1 MDFRFYVS
9 RFVRRLH
16 YFLLLAVLG
25 AVAGISLATMLP
37 PKYLAQARL
46 LVESEQIP
54 GNLAASTVQVAA
66 REQLQIIQ
74 QRILT
79 RATLLE
85 LANRL
90 NLYRGRQG
98 SDALDPDQIVED
110 LRERIRI
117 TLPDAQGRGS
127 TGGAALVTVSFTAE
141 TGQMAA
147 TVANDIVTMI
157 LNENVQMRTGTSSQ
171 TLAFFEEEVRRLD
184 QALAGAG
191 AKILEFKTQ
200 NQKALPDG
208 LEFRRTQ
215 MASRQERTVQLDRD
229 LTRLR
234 ERRDRLVMVYETTG
248 QIGPVTG
255 APQTP
260 EQRQLASLQTELQ
273 NLLLVLSPSNPRIKM
288 LEARIAQVEGQIAA
302 QSSGVNPQAAGLS
315 AYEVQL
321 NDIDA
326 EIQSIEDEKT
336 RITEEMAGLQR
347 AIDATPRNAI
357 ALEALERDY
366 SNIQAQYNQAVSRR
380 ASAQTGDLIE
390 TLSKGGRISVIE
402 QAVVPREPDSP
413 NRPLIAAAGVGG
425 GIAAGLGLVLLLEL
439 MNSAIHR
446 PADITAKLGIT
457 PFATL
462 PLIRTR
468 RDLRRRR
475 MILALAFGLVLIGI
489 PLGLWAV
496 QTYYM
501 PLDLLLQKVLTRFNL
516 AEAAPA
522 LSAIPVL
529 PV

>member
-1 MDFRFYVS
+1 MDLRFYVS
-9 RFVRRLH
+9 RFLRRIH

-54 GNLAASTVQVAA
+54 DELAASTVQVSA

-85 LANRL
+85 MANRL
-90 NLYRGRQG
+90 SIYRGKQG
-98 SDALDPDQIVED
+98 RDALDPDQIVED
-110 LRERIRI
+110 LRSRIRI
-117 TLPDAQGRGS
+117 ILPESQGRGS
-127 TGGAALVTVSFTAE
+127 SGGASLVTVAFTAD
-141 TGQMAA
+141 TAPLAA

-157 LNENVQMRTGTSSQ
+157 LDENIQMRTGTSSQ

-184 QALAGAG
+184 LALAGVG

-200 NQKALPDG
+200 NQEALPDG

-215 MASRQERTVQLDRD
+215 MASREERLVQLDRD
-229 LTRLR
+229 LARLR
-234 ERRDRLVMVYETTG
+234 ERRDRLVALYETTG
-248 QIGPVTG
+248 QVGPVSD

-260 EQRQLASLQTELQ
+260 EQRQLASMQAELQ
-273 NLLLVLSPSNPRIKM
+273 NLLLVLSPTNPRVSM
-288 LEARIAQVEGQIAA
+288 LQARIAQLEGRMAA
-302 QSSGVNPQAAGLS
+302 QASGGNPQVAGLS

-321 NDIDA
+321 NDVDA

-336 RITEEMAGLQR
+336 RVTEEMAGLQK

-366 SNIQAQYNQAVSRR
+366 GNIQSQYNQAVSRR

-402 QAVVPREPDSP
+402 QAVVPREPASP
-413 NRPLIAAAGVGG
+413 NRPLIAAAGTGA
-425 GIAAGLGLVLLLEL
+425 GIAAGFGLVLLLEL

-462 PLIRTR
+462 ALIRTR
-468 RDLRRRR
+468 QDLRRRR
-475 MILALAFGLVLIGI
+475 LILGLAFGLVLIGI

-516 AEAAPA
+516 AEAP
-522 LSAIPVL
+522 LITPLHIVL

>member
-1 MDFRFYVS
+1 MDLRFYVS
-9 RFVRRLH
+9 RFLRRIH
-16 YFLLLAVLG
+16 YFLLIAVLG

-54 GNLAASTVQVAA
+54 DELAASTVQVAA

-85 LANRL
+85 MANRL
-90 NLYRGRQG
+90 SIYRGQQG
-98 SDALDPDQIVED
+98 RDALDPDQIVED
-110 LRERIRI
+110 LRSRIRI
-117 TLPDAQGRGS
+117 TLPESRGRGS
-127 TGGAALVTVSFTAE
+127 SGGAALVTVSFTAD
-141 TGQMAA
+141 TAPLAA

-184 QALAGAG
+184 LALAAAG
-191 AKILEFKTQ
+191 AKILEFKTR
-200 NQKALPDG
+200 NQEALPDG

-215 MASRQERTVQLDRD
+215 MASREERLVQLDRD

-234 ERRDRLVMVYETTG
+234 ERRDRLVTLYETTG
-248 QIGPVTG
+248 QVGPVAD

-260 EQRQLASLQTELQ
+260 EQRQLASMQAELQ
-273 NLLLVLSPSNPRIKM
+273 NLLLVLSPTNPRVTM
-288 LEARIAQVEGQIAA
+288 LQARIAQLEGQVAA
-302 QSSGVNPQAAGLS
+302 QSSGGNPQAGLS
-315 AYEVQL
+315 AYQVQL

-326 EIQSIEDEKT
+326 EIESIEAEKT
-336 RITEEMAGLQR
+336 RVTEEMAGLQK

-366 SNIQAQYNQAVSRR
+366 ANIQIQYNQAVSRR

-402 QAVVPREPDSP
+402 QAVVPREPASP
-413 NRPLIAAAGVGG
+413 NRPLIAAAGIGG
-425 GIAAGLGLVLLLEL
+425 GIAVGFGLVLLLEL

-462 PLIRTR
+462 ALIRTR
-468 RDLRRRR
+468 QDLRRRR
-475 MILALAFGLVLIGI
+475 LLLGLAFGLVLIGI

-516 AEAAPA
+516 AEAP
-522 LSAIPVL
+522 LITPLYIVL